1 MSDATTST
9 PKPYTL
15 EAGEKVTPV
24 MVYTLTTLAR
34 GEMITK
40 EQTRV
45 STFLRT
51 QAAPEFVGL
60 YNAHVLVF
68 GGPSGIQQ
76 ASYSE
81 YYIPIQLIQA
91 YHLVPPA
98 KDPPDY
104 DPSEPNRKME
114 PAILLIG
121 TFRFSGNLRMAT
133 QSKMSKFL
141 ELARESFFSFY
152 DVEITNPGLPS
163 ASVLKVPMV
172 LARLSAAVMASRSA

>member
-1 MSDATTST
+1 MSDATT

-15 EAGEKVTPV
+15 EAGEKATPV

-40 EQTRV
+40 EQMRV

-60 YNAHVLVF
+60 YNAHVLIF
-68 GGPSGIQQ
+68 GGPTGIQQ
-76 ASYSE
+76 AGYTE
-81 YYIPIQLIQA
+81 YFIPTQQILA
-91 YHLVPPA
+91 YHLVPPV

-114 PAILLIG
+114 PAILLVG
-121 TFRFSGNLRMAT
+121 TFRFSGYLRMAT
-133 QSKMSKFL
+133 QSNLNKYL
-141 ELARESFFSFY
+141 ELARESFLSFY

-163 ASVLKVPMV
+163 ASVLKVPIV
-172 LARLSAAVMASRSA
+172 LARLSAAVLASRSA

>member
-1 MSDATTST
+1 MSDATT

-15 EAGEKVTPV
+15 EAGEKATPV

-40 EQTRV
+40 EQLRV

-60 YNAHVLVF
+60 YNAHVLIF
-68 GGPSGIQQ
+68 GGPTGIQQ
-76 ASYSE
+76 MSHSE
-81 YYIPIQLIQA
+81 YYVPTQQILA
-91 YHLVPPA
+91 YHIVPPA
-98 KDPPDY
+98 KDPVDY

-114 PAILLIG
+114 PATLMVG
-121 TFRFSGNLRMAT
+121 TFRFNGYLRMAT
-133 QSKMSKFL
+133 QSKIYKYL
-141 ELARESFFSFY
+141 ELARESFFSLY

-163 ASVLKVPMV
+163 ASTLKVSIV
-172 LARLSAAVMASRSA
+172 LARLNTAALAARNV

>member
-1 MSDATTST
+1 
-9 PKPYTL
+9 
-15 EAGEKVTPV
+15 
-24 MVYTLTTLAR
+24 
-34 GEMITK
+34 MITK
-40 EQTRV
+40 EQLRV

-60 YNAHVLVF
+60 YNVQVLIF
-68 GGPSGIQQ
+68 GGPTGIQQ
-76 ASYSE
+76 ASYLE
-81 YYIPIQLIQA
+81 YFIPTQQILA

-121 TFRFSGNLRMAT
+121 TFRFNGYLRMAT
-133 QSKMSKFL
+133 QSRLGKYL
-141 ELARESFFSFY
+141 ELARESFFTMY

-163 ASVLKVPMV
+163 ASTLKVSLA
-172 LARLSAAVMASRSA
+172 LARLNTAILASRSAQYLESK

>member
-1 MSDATTST
+1 MSDATT

-15 EAGEKVTPV
+15 EAGEKATPV

-40 EQTRV
+40 EQMRV

-68 GGPSGIQQ
+68 GGPTGIQQ

-81 YYIPIQLIQA
+81 YFISTQHILA

-98 KDPPDY
+98 KDLPDY

-114 PAILLIG
+114 PATLLVG
-121 TFRFSGNLRMAT
+121 TFRFSGHLRMAT
-133 QSKMSKFL
+133 QSNISKYL

-172 LARLSAAVMASRSA
+172 LARLNAAVLASRSA

>member
-1 MSDATTST
+1 MSDATT

-15 EAGEKVTPV
+15 EAGEKATPV
-24 MVYTLTTLAR
+24 MVYTLTTLVR
-34 GEMITK
+34 GEIITK
-40 EQTRV
+40 EQARV

-60 YNAHVLVF
+60 YNAQALVF
-68 GGPSGIQQ
+68 GGPTGLTQ
-76 ASYSE
+76 ASYPE
-81 YYIPIQLIQA
+81 YFIPTQQILA

-98 KDPPDY
+98 TEPLDY

-114 PAILLIG
+114 PAILLVG
-121 TFRFSGNLRMAT
+121 TFRFNGHIRIAT
-133 QSKMSKFL
+133 QSKLSKFL

-163 ASVLKVPMV
+163 ASALKVPIV
-172 LARLSAAVMASRSA
+172 LARLNSSVLATRSA

>member
-1 MSDATTST
+1 
-9 PKPYTL
+9 
-15 EAGEKVTPV
+15 
-24 MVYTLTTLAR
+24 
-34 GEMITK
+34 MITK
-40 EQTRV
+40 EQMRV

-60 YNAHVLVF
+60 YNAHMLVF
-68 GGPSGIQQ
+68 GGPTGIQQ

-81 YYIPIQLIQA
+81 YFISTQHILA
-91 YHLVPPA
+91 YHLVPPV

-114 PAILLIG
+114 PATLLVG
-121 TFRFSGNLRMAT
+121 TFRFSGHLRMAT
-133 QSKMSKFL
+133 QSNISKYL

-163 ASVLKVPMV
+163 ASVLKVPIV
-172 LARLSAAVMASRSA
+172 LARLNAAVLASRSA

>member
-1 MSDATTST
+1 MSDATA

-15 EAGEKVTPV
+15 EASEKASPV

-34 GEMITK
+34 GEIITK
-40 EQTRV
+40 EQLRV

-68 GGPSGIQQ
+68 GGPGGIQQ
-76 ASYSE
+76 ASFSE
-81 YYIPIQLIQA
+81 YYIPTQNILA
-91 YHLVPPA
+91 YHLVPPV
-98 KDPPDY
+98 KDPVDY

-114 PAILLIG
+114 PAALLVG
-121 TFRFSGNLRMAT
+121 TFRFSGFLRMAT
-133 QSKMSKFL
+133 QSNLGKYL

-163 ASVLKVPMV
+163 ASVLKVPIV
-172 LARLSAAVMASRSA
+172 LARLNAAVLASRSV

>member
-1 MSDATTST
+1 MSDATP

-15 EAGEKVTPV
+15 EVGEKVTPV

-34 GEMITK
+34 GEIITK
-40 EQTRV
+40 EQMRV

-51 QAAPEFVGL
+51 QAAPEFLGL
-60 YNAHVLVF
+60 YNAQALVF
-68 GGPSGIQQ
+68 GGPTGIQQ

-81 YYIPIQLIQA
+81 YYIPASQILA

-98 KDPPDY
+98 KDPLDY

-114 PAILLIG
+114 PATTLVG
-121 TFRFSGNLRMAT
+121 TFRFNGFLRMAT
-133 QSKMSKFL
+133 AANLNKYL
-141 ELARESFFSFY
+141 AVARESFFSMY

-163 ASVLKVPMV
+163 ASALKVPTVLVRLGTAV
-172 LARLSAAVMASRSA
+172 LALRSA

>member
-1 MSDATTST
+1 MSDATT
-9 PKPYTL
+9 PKAYTL
-15 EAGEKVTPV
+15 EVGEKVTPV

-34 GEMITK
+34 GEIVTK
-40 EQTRV
+40 EQMRV

-51 QAAPEFVGL
+51 QAAPEFIGL
-60 YNAHVLVF
+60 YNAQVLSF
-68 GGPSGIQQ
+68 GGQTGIQQ

-81 YYIPIQLIQA
+81 FFIPTQQVLA

-114 PAILLIG
+114 PAILLVG
-121 TFRFSGNLRMAT
+121 TFRFNGHLRMAT
-133 QSKMSKFL
+133 QSSLSKFL

-163 ASVLKVPMV
+163 ASTLKVPIV
-172 LARLSAAVMASRSA
+172 LARLNTAVMAMRSA

>member
-1 MSDATTST
+1 MSDATT

-15 EAGEKVTPV
+15 GAGEKATPV
-24 MVYTLTTLAR
+24 MVYTLTTLTR

-40 EQTRV
+40 EQLRV

-68 GGPSGIQQ
+68 GGRSGIQQ
-76 ASYSE
+76 ASCPE
-81 YYIPIQLIQA
+81 YFIPTQQILA

-114 PAILLIG
+114 PATVLIG
-121 TFRFSGNLRMAT
+121 TFRFFGNLRMAT
-133 QSKMSKFL
+133 QSNLSKFL
-141 ELARESFFSFY
+141 EVARESFFSFY

-163 ASVLKVPMV
+163 ASALKVPIV
-172 LARLSAAVMASRSA
+172 LGRLSTAVVASRSA